1 MHLAAASLAAAEAHA
16 KRRLDLDD
24 TIRTTSDDDRWKL
37 YFNLTLAQAGVA
49 LSRATEA
56 AIEDL
61 KAYHAVHN
69 LWETVPDDVP
79 AALERMRARGLRLV
93 VVSNAN
99 GTLRTAFD
107 RLGLTGLGDLLPI
120 GNGLLTFTTLEE
132 AADAARAIEH
142 DYERHARG
150 ARRLAERCFDSAHV
164 LTALA
169 RNLGLN

>member
-1 MHLAAASLAAAEAHA
+1 MALDIHPADVKDVQLLAESGWSLVEPRRAAGDPWCYRDYIRASSAELMISKGMYVHTRSGRFGHRSICYLASG
-16 KRRLDLDD
+16 RPV
-24 TIRTTSDDDRWKL
+24 I
-37 YFNLTLAQAGVA
+37 AQ
-49 LSRATEA
+49 
-56 AIEDL
+56 D
-61 KAYHAVHN
+61 
-69 LWETVPDDVP
+69 
-79 AALERMRARGLRLV
+79 
-93 VVSNAN
+93 
-99 GTLRTAFD
+99 
-107 RLGLTGLGDLLPI
+107 TGLGDLLPV